1 MPAYTLKTLRDR
13 DTVQALLGE
22 AEATLGAARAF
33 LYEAVEDAWDRALRG
48 HRIDMPRKMKCN

>member
-22 AEATLGAARAF
+22 AEATLGAACAF
-33 LYEAVEDAWDRALRG
+33 LYEAVKDAWDGFCRG
-48 HRIDMPRKMKCN
+48 KG